1 MLDISDN
8 FGQPIN
14 PVDLFDYE
22 DMLLNDIASTST
34 TMNYVETAVQKA
46 QDIDVHDGMI
56 APEPTETLQE
66 LIKGL
71 KAKLF

>member
-1 MLDISDN
+1 MIDISNN

-22 DMLLNDIASTST
+22 DMMLNDIASTST
-34 TMNYVETAVQKA
+34 TMNDVETAVQKT
-46 QDIDVHDGMI
+46 QDINIDDGMI

-66 LIKGL
+66 LINGL